1 MTEPADIELLGKII
15 SHILDRVEAEGV
27 DALSGPERTVY
38 MAYFMDAEVHNGGFD
53 QYFFNSQGNHAAE
66 TIDALEAVG
75 ASRSANQLRRA
86 RALFKPE
93 APSPDRDV
101 RWAQMDRIPKATR
114 EQWNAMDE
122 AYYASGENVT
132 NLICAYVRAHPESFE
147 R

>member
-1 MTEPADIELLGKII
+1 MDPKDVDLLGKVV
-15 SHILDRVEAEGV
+15 SRILDLVEGGGV
-27 DALSGPERTVY
+27 GALSAPERTVY

-53 QYFFNSQGNHAAE
+53 QYFFNSQGNHSAE
-66 TIDALEAVG
+66 TVKALEAVG
-75 ASRSANQLRRA
+75 ASRSANHLRRA

-122 AYYASGENVT
+122 AYYASDENVMA
-132 NLICAYVRAHPESFE
+132 LVCAYVRAHPEAFK